1 MQHNH
6 PWETSRR
13 LTRLTC
19 SNARNFRLGTF
30 IPQSLVQP
38 SHSIQSMKPPPNID
52 SPFMQAQ
59 PLRFSF
65 STILIMLL
73 TVVGAGVGLLTYYA
87 LQVPAITS
95 EFNAWLGRPNP
106 VVDTAEGRSAHVKFL
121 LVVYSAPL
129 ALGML
134 VYLLHYAMT
143 ILDSWTRS
151 SSQADDEPF
160 RMD

>member
-6 PWETSRR
+6 PSETLRKP
-13 LTRLTC
+13 TRLT
-19 SNARNFRLGTF
+19 F
-30 IPQSLVQP
+30 
-38 SHSIQSMKPPPNID
+38 MKPPPTTS
-52 SPFMQAQ
+52 SPFMQSP

-65 STILIMLL
+65 STIMIMLL
-73 TVVGAGVGLLTYYA
+73 MVVGAGIGLLIYYA

-106 VVDTAEGRSAHVKFL
+106 VVDTAEGRSAHVIFL

-134 VYLLHYAMT
+134 VYLLHYGLSL
-143 ILDSWTRS
+143 LDSWTRFRS
-151 SSQADDEPF
+151 RADDEPF
-160 RMD
+160 RME